1 MPANLPP
8 DYYAA
13 ERRYRQASETWEK
26 IEILREMLAIMPKHK
41 GTEHLQGDLKRKIAK
56 LNAQAKKKQVR
67 SRSSVIDHIPK
78 EGAGQAV
85 LVGPPNS
92 GKSSILSAVTNA
104 HSEIADYPFST
115 YKPVVGMMSYE
126 DIKIQLVDMP
136 PIAPDFNESWY
147 YNIIRLADVVLFIID
162 VNVIPTEK
170 KLNDSLKQLEE
181 HKILLT
187 ACGDHRPGS
196 SIALKTT
203 LLVCNKDDIDDLD
216 DKKKIA
222 TKIYGNKFPYIFI
235 SISKNRNIDEFREAV
250 FKTLNVIRIY
260 TKVPGKK
267 VDKGNPFILPAC
279 TNVKEAAKTIHNEL
293 AETMKF
299 VCLWDSNKYNGHRV
313 EKNHILNDGDI
324 IEIHTR

>member
-13 ERRYRQASETWEK
+13 EKRYRNASEIREK

-56 LNAQAKKKQVR
+56 LHSLAKKKHVR
-67 SRSSVIDHIPK
+67 SRSSGIDHIPK

-104 HSEIADYPFST
+104 HAEIADYPFST

-126 DIKIQLVDMP
+126 DIKVQLVDMP
-136 PIAPDFNESWY
+136 PIAPEFNESWY

-162 VNVIPTEK
+162 VNTIQTEK
-170 KLNDSLKQLEE
+170 KLNDSFKQLEE
-181 HKILLT
+181 HKIILT
-187 ACGDHRPGS
+187 DRGEHTPRS
-196 SIALKTT
+196 SIALKST
-203 LLVCNKDDIDDLD
+203 LIVCNKDDMEALD
-216 DKKKIA
+216 DKKKIV
-222 TKIYGNKFPYIFI
+222 TKIYGKQFPYIFI
-235 SISKNRNIDEFREAV
+235 SIRKNRNIDAFRGAV
-250 FKTLNVIRIY
+250 FKALNVIRIY

-267 VDKGNPFILPAC
+267 AEMGNPFILPAC
-279 TNVKEAAKTIHNEL
+279 TNVIEAAKTIHNEL

-299 VCLWDSNKYNGHRV
+299 VCLWDSNKYNGLRV
-313 EKNHILNDGDI
+313 EKNHMLNDGDI